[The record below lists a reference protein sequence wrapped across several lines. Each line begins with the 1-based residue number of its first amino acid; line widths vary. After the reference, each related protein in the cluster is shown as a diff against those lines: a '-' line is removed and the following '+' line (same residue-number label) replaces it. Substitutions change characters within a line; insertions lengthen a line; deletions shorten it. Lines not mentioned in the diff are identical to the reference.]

1 MTTIVYNECLTSISL
16 LLKNVKDLY
25 TRETEALLKLSAL
38 EKENESLRQL
48 LASKETGLPKETIC
62 QQVGYVEMRFGEC
75 VVTVCGEN
83 NISFTV
89 FCSIQSLLSCF
100 EGGKECSVYRSKHND
115 VVNAY
120 LQAPFP
126 VVSQF
131 LEESIL
137 KESERI
143 LADLAQPTQ
152 QTEQRDGKEFNGQ
165 TGCNRIKTM
174 LQIPGMDDDD
184 IPNNVGETECEAKLQ
199 EKLKESH
206 SKQVE
211 QGVSQASV
219 KVESETMDGD
229 IGVEK
234 QGLEIHDLSEDDN
247 LVGSRWPLP
256 DRKRKREPS
265 PGKDENR
272 ASDRAPKD
280 TKALKSPRVVRQGN
294 TRTPVMAN
302 ARLAVIGMVF
312 GGGICVREVDSTKE
326 GASLET
332 IETDFPAGKMPRHK
346 DSNKP
351 VADVV
356 AATRTRTPTP
366 QDAQRLRKSG
376 EDNAVLKCQKITD
389 IFKCKRS
396 GGLQGEG
403 KVSQTNSCGRADR
416 RNRRNRRLLSS
427 LVRKRGQNHS
437 VGNAVLE
444 ELSSDTDDE
453 REPLERSGMQET
465 SSKDSDPY
473 IPDSDDASSEHE
485 LAATPTIARRR
496 FKKLKKFTVPSDQSE
511 SDSEFESVLSGI
523 QKAFDV

>member
-1 MTTIVYNECLTSISL
+1 M
-16 LLKNVKDLY
+16 
-25 TRETEALLKLSAL
+25 
-38 EKENESLRQL
+38 
-48 LASKETGLPKETIC
+48 
-62 QQVGYVEMRFGEC
+62 
-75 VVTVCGEN
+75 
-83 NISFTV
+83 

-115 VVNAY
+115 MVNVY

-131 LEESIL
+131 HEESIL
-137 KESERI
+137 VASART
-143 LADLAQPTQ
+143 LADLAQ
-152 QTEQRDGKEFNGQ
+152 QTPQTKQKDAKEVNGQ
-165 TGCNRIKTM
+165 VGCNRIKTM

-199 EKLKESH
+199 EKIKGSH

-211 QGVSQASV
+211 QGISQASV

-234 QGLEIHDLSEDDN
+234 QGLEIHELSEDDN
-247 LVGSRWPLP
+247 LVASRWPRQ
-256 DRKRKREPS
+256 DCKRKREPS
-265 PGKDENR
+265 PAKDVNR
-272 ASDRAPKD
+272 GSDKAPKD
-280 TKALKSPRVVRQGN
+280 TKAFKTPRGVVQGS
-294 TRTPVMAN
+294 TRTAVMAN

-332 IETDFPAGKMPRHK
+332 IDTDFPEGKKQRHK
-346 DSNKP
+346 ESNKP

-356 AATRTRTPTP
+356 AATPTRTPTP
-366 QDAQRLRKSG
+366 QDAQKLRKSG
-376 EDNAVLKCQKITD
+376 ENNAVLKCQKITD
-389 IFKCKRS
+389 TFKCKRS
-396 GGLQGEG
+396 GVLQGEG
-403 KVSQTNSCGRADR
+403 KVSQTNSCGRAD
-416 RNRRNRRLLSS
+416 RRNRRLLSS

-437 VGNAVLE
+437 VGNAVPE

-453 REPLERSGMQET
+453 KETLERSGMQET

-473 IPDSDDASSEHE
+473 IPDSDGASSGHE
-485 LAATPTIARRR
+485 LAATPTKAKARRR
-496 FKKLKKFTVPSDQSE
+496 LKKLKRYSVPSDQSD

-523 QKAFDV
+523 QKAFDI

>member
-1 MTTIVYNECLTSISL
+1 MTTIVYNECITSISL
-16 LLKNVKDLY
+16 LLKNVNDLY
-25 TRETEALLKLSAL
+25 TREKDALLKLSAL

-48 LASKETGLPKETIC
+48 LASKQTGLPKDTTC

-100 EGGKECSVYRSKHND
+100 KGGKECSVYRSKHND

-131 LEESIL
+131 PEESVL
-137 KESERI
+137 KESASI
-143 LADLAQPTQ
+143 LADLARPTQ

-165 TGCNRIKTM
+165 IGCNRIKTM

-199 EKLKESH
+199 EKSKESH

-229 IGVEK
+229 IGAEK

-247 LVGSRWPLP
+247 LVGSRWPLQ

-280 TKALKSPRVVRQGN
+280 TKALKTPRGVRQGN

-312 GGGICVREVDSTKE
+312 GGGICVREVDCTKE

-332 IETDFPAGKMPRHK
+332 IETDFPEGKMRRHK
-346 DSNKP
+346 ESNKP

-356 AATRTRTPTP
+356 AATATPTP

-376 EDNAVLKCQKITD
+376 ENNAVLKCQKITD
-389 IFKCKRS
+389 TFKCKRS

-403 KVSQTNSCGRADR
+403 KVSQTNSCGRAD
-416 RNRRNRRLLSS
+416 RRNRRLLSS

-453 REPLERSGMQET
+453 RETLERNGMQET

-523 QKAFDV
+523 QRAFNV

>member
-1 MTTIVYNECLTSISL
+1 M
-16 LLKNVKDLY
+16 
-25 TRETEALLKLSAL
+25 
-38 EKENESLRQL
+38 
-48 LASKETGLPKETIC
+48 
-62 QQVGYVEMRFGEC
+62 
-75 VVTVCGEN
+75 VTACGEN
-83 NISFTV
+83 DISFTV

-131 LEESIL
+131 PEESIL
-137 KESERI
+137 NESARI

-152 QTEQRDGKEFNGQ
+152 QTEQRDGKEVNGQ
-165 TGCNRIKTM
+165 IGCNRIKTM

-199 EKLKESH
+199 EKIKESH
-206 SKQVE
+206 SKQLE

-219 KVESETMDGD
+219 KVESETIDGD

-234 QGLEIHDLSEDDN
+234 QGLEIHDLSEDDD
-247 LVGSRWPLP
+247 LVGSRWPLQ

-265 PGKDENR
+265 PGKDEKR
-272 ASDRAPKD
+272 ASDKAPKD
-280 TKALKSPRVVRQGN
+280 TKAPRIVRQGN
-294 TRTPVMAN
+294 TRTPVMQN
-302 ARLAVIGMVF
+302 SRLAVIGMVF

-332 IETDFPAGKMPRHK
+332 IETDFPEGKMKRHK
-346 DSNKP
+346 ESNKP
-351 VADVV
+351 VAVV
-356 AATRTRTPTP
+356 AATTTRTPTP

-376 EDNAVLKCQKITD
+376 EDNAVLKSQKITD
-389 IFKCKRS
+389 TFKCKRS

-403 KVSQTNSCGRADR
+403 KVRQTNSCGRAD
-416 RNRRNRRLLSS
+416 RRNRRLLSS
-427 LVRKRGQNHS
+427 LVRKRGRNHS
-437 VGNAVLE
+437 VGNVVPE

-453 REPLERSGMQET
+453 RETLEKSGMQET

-473 IPDSDDASSEHE
+473 IPDSDDATSEHE

-496 FKKLKKFTVPSDQSE
+496 FKKLKKFAVPSDQSD